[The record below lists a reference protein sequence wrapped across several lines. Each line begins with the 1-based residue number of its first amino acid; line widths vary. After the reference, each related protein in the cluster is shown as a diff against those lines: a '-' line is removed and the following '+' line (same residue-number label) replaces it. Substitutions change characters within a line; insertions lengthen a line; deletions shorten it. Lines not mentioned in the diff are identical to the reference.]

1 MSLDDVAATPSP
13 QYPDEMEYLYVPCS
27 FLEQQGERTVEATP
41 AGVVELIPVRVN
53 ANLKT
58 KTVWLH

>member
-1 MSLDDVAATPSP
+1 
-13 QYPDEMEYLYVPCS
+13 MEYLYVPCS
-27 FLEQQGERTVEATP
+27 FLEQHGARAVEATP

-58 KTVWLH
+58 KTARYIYRTIHYNVM

>member
-1 MSLDDVAATPSP
+1 MCVCVCVEY

-27 FLEQQGERTVEATP
+27 FLEQHGARAVEATP

-58 KTVWLH
+58 KTARCIYIE